1 MFFKNIAMK
10 NIYFLFLL
18 FTTVSFAQDGSLDTS
33 FGENGIVITDID
45 NNFDWGMSI
54 VEQSDQKILVSGVT
68 SINQDDYSPLL
79 IRYLP
84 NGEIDTS
91 FGDNGKV
98 TADFGIGV
106 NFFDFLFIDDS
117 SNIFAAGN
125 FGIHPNLIFTVV
137 KYNENGSIDSTFA
150 NNGVLELGNED
161 ISNMILL
168 NDGSLLFVQHTTSN
182 EITLIHYFPDGT
194 LDTSFGENGYA
205 TSAFSA
211 GGIFQISQMKFDP
224 SGNIYCI
231 GARNS
236 PDNSY
241 VILMKFNPTGY
252 LDTSF
257 GNEGV
262 SLINFDNLDLYP
274 FTSASFD
281 FANEDKIVVAGS
293 YGICHEIGEGEFY
306 TFFIRYLSDG
316 TLDSTFGNEGILL
329 NSISSFLMKHFII
342 QGNKRLLIAGEIL
355 DCFEG
360 GYFHLYRLYS
370 NGSNDPSFNEFTED
384 FSSSKMIIQDDG
396 KIVTVGSTWWYNG
409 DEDILITRHN
419 NNPLNISDF
428 KPQKLVVTPNPNSG
442 QFTVQ
447 KARFS
452 YENLEYQIVDI
463 SGKIIKKGVLE
474 NDEDTIDISF
484 AEKGIYFLKIQNQ
497 TFKLIKK

>member
-1 MFFKNIAMK
+1 MK

-18 FTTVSFAQDGSLDTS
+18 LFATVSFAQDGSLDTS
-33 FGENGIVITDID
+33 FGDNGIVLTDIN

-54 VEQSDQKILVSGVT
+54 VEQNDQKILVSGVT
-68 SINQDDYSPLL
+68 STNHEDYFPLL

-125 FGIHPNLIFTVV
+125 FGIHPNLTFTVV

-150 NNGVLELGNED
+150 NNGILELGNED

-182 EITLIHYFPDGT
+182 EVTLIHYLANGT
-194 LDTSFGENGYA
+194 LDSTFGDNGYA

-211 GGIFQISQMKFDP
+211 GGIFQISQMKFDA

-231 GARNS
+231 GTRNS
-236 PDNSY
+236 PENSY
-241 VILMKFNPTGY
+241 VLLMKFNSTGY

-257 GNEGV
+257 GDNGIG
-262 SLINFDNLDLYP
+262 LTNFSNIEFFP
-274 FTSASFD
+274 SNVASFD
-281 FANEDKIVVAGS
+281 FTSEDKIVVAGS
-293 YGICHEIGEGEFY
+293 YGICHEIGDSEFY
-306 TFFIRYLSDG
+306 TFFIRYLSNG
-316 TLDSTFGNEGILL
+316 TLDSSFGNEGILL
-329 NSISSFLMKHFII
+329 NSISSFLLEHFII
-342 QGNKRLLIAGEIL
+342 QGNNRLLIGGIIL
-355 DCFEG
+355 DCLEG

-370 NGSNDPSFNEFTED
+370 NGSNDPSFNDFTED

-396 KIVTVGSTWWYNG
+396 KIVSVGSTWWYNG

-419 NNPLNISDF
+419 NNPLSISDF
-428 KPQKLVVTPNPNSG
+428 ESQKLVVTPNPTSG
-442 QFTVQ
+442 KFRVEN
-447 KARFS
+447 ALFS
-452 YENLEYQIVDI
+452 SENAEYKIADV

-474 NDEDTIDISF
+474 NAEDTIDISF

-497 TFKLIKK
+497 TFKLIKN

>member
-1 MFFKNIAMK
+1 MKKKFFMLLC
-10 NIYFLFLL
+10 FLTGVL
-18 FTTVSFAQDGSLDTS
+18 SAQDGSLDTS
-33 FGENGIVITDID
+33 FGDNGIVITDFD
-45 NNFDWGMSI
+45 NNIDVGLSI
-54 VEQSDQKILVSGVT
+54 VEQADHKILVSGLT
-68 SINQDDYSPLL
+68 SSNHEDYFPLL
-79 IRYLP
+79 ARYLP
-84 NGEIDTS
+84 NGDIDTA

-98 TADFGIGV
+98 TADFGSGV
-106 NFFDFLFIDDS
+106 NSFDYLFIDS
-117 SNIFAAGN
+117 SNYIYAAGN
-125 FGIHPNLIFTVV
+125 FGISPNFTFTVV
-137 KYNENGSIDSTFA
+137 KFMQNGIVDPTFG
-150 NNGVLELGNED
+150 NNGLLELDNVE
-161 ISNMILL
+161 ISNMIQL
-168 NDGSLLFVQHTTSN
+168 NDGSLMFVQHSNTN

-231 GARNS
+231 GTRNS

-257 GNEGV
+257 GSEGV

-342 QGNKRLLIAGEIL
+342 QGNNRLLIAGEIL

-370 NGSNDPSFNEFTED
+370 NGSNDPSFNEFMEEFT
-384 FSSSKMIIQDDG
+384 SSKIILQEDG

-428 KPQKLVVTPNPNSG
+428 ETKNLIVTPNPTSG
-442 QFTVQ
+442 KFTVQ
-447 KARFS
+447 NLTFNS
-452 YENLEYQIVDI
+452 ENTTYEIVDV
-463 SGKIIKKGVLE
+463 SGKIIKKGILE
-474 NDEDTIDISF
+474 SAEDIIDISSS
-484 AEKGIYFLKIQNQ
+484 EKGIYFLKIQNQ
-497 TFKLIKK
+497 TFKIIKK